1 MQVDHQTI
9 KLSEPAMAAITGN
22 PPAAGLAITEGVVI
36 GHLDDSQNK
45 REISHQLINKLFDN
59 IIL

>member
-1 MQVDHQTI
+1 MRVYNQPI
-9 KLSEPAMAAITGN
+9 KLPEPAMAAIIGN
-22 PPAAGLAITEGVVI
+22 PPAAGPVINEGVVI